1 MSGAPG
7 KGRRTGGGGRAGSGD
22 PMIAIRLGIAVRA
35 TPAGV
40 PAVTDEV
47 SP

>member
-1 MSGAPG
+1 MSGAPW
-7 KGRRTGGGGRAGSGD
+7 KGRRTGGGGRAGGGD
-22 PMIAIRLGIAVRA
+22 PMIANRRGIAVRA

-40 PAVTDEV
+40 PTLTDED